1 MSIKLPKFV
10 NFVKTDE
17 DWVVVAGLVMNEDTD
32 EDMMGLAFYSIEGS
46 FKGLEDA
53 NMATKVVLDGVWIL
67 FLLRLNNLILD
78 VK

>member
-1 MSIKLPKFV
+1 
-10 NFVKTDE
+10 
-17 DWVVVAGLVMNEDTD
+17 
-32 EDMMGLAFYSIEGS
+32 MGLAFYSIEGE